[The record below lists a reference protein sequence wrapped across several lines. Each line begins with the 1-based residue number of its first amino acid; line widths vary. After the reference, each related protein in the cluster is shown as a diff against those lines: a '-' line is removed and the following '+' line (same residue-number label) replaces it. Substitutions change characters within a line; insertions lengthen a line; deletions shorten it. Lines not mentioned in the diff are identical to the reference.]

1 MKVAILLA
9 DGFEEIEA
17 ITPKDVIE
25 RAGIKCDFISIMEEA
40 VVTGAHNIKILAD
53 DFFDEINL
61 MNYDMIV
68 LPGGMGGAAR
78 LAEDNRVIDLIR
90 KFDAMNKKVAAIC
103 AAPALVIS
111 KSGIS
116 KNKRITSY
124 PGMDEF
130 IKDGVYVEERV
141 CVDGNLI
148 TSRGPCTAIEF
159 AYKLVEELGID
170 SNGLKKGMLY

>member
-1 MKVAILLA
+1 
-9 DGFEEIEA
+9 
-17 ITPKDVIE
+17 
-25 RAGIKCDFISIMEEA
+25 
-40 VVTGAHNIKILAD
+40 
-53 DFFDEINL
+53 
-61 MNYDMIV
+61 
-68 LPGGMGGAAR
+68 
-78 LAEDNRVIDLIR
+78 
-90 KFDAMNKKVAAIC
+90 MNKKVAAIC

-148 TSRGPCTAIEF
+148 TSRGPCTAMEF